1 MTITPDRD
9 LVAPPS
15 TGTATDAAPRRSGPL
30 GSPVLRRL
38 VMVPVVSFVVATV
51 VFLVVRALPGDPAE
65 LLSAS
70 MVGSTQA
77 DVDRI
82 RRDLGLDGSLPVQFG
97 HYLSSLLRL
106 DLGSSFYSGRTVVE
120 LLAGALPVTIELAV
134 AGALLATVVGV
145 GTGIVAAQYR
155 GTWLDSTIRTGATLA
170 FSLPWFA
177 LAVLAIVVFGVWLD
191 WLPIFGRLPSS
202 IDYTPGTGFVLVD
215 AVLQNRYDLVGPWL
229 QHLALPAFTLA
240 ATSAGFITRITREA
254 FLETSA
260 KGFVRTARMKGL
272 GEGRI
277 AVGHVLRNAAVPI
290 LTVSGLLFGS
300 LLGGAVITE
309 TVFAYPGVGNLLVD
323 AVNRRD
329 YLLVQGAA
337 LAIGLLF
344 TLVNAVVDLAVLAI
358 DPRTRRAG

>member
-1 MTITPDRD
+1 MTIAPDRE
-9 LVAPPS
+9 LA
-15 TGTATDAAPRRSGPL
+15 TASARRSRSGPL

-38 VMVPVVSFVVATV
+38 AMVPVVSFVVATV

-82 RRDLGLDGSLPVQFG
+82 RTDLGLDGSLPVQFG
-97 HYLSSLLRL
+97 HYLAALVHL
-106 DLGSSFYSGRTVVE
+106 DLGSSFHSGRTVVD
-120 LLAGALPVTIELAV
+120 LLAGALPVTIELAAV
-134 AGALLATVVGV
+134 GALLAAVLGV
-145 GTGIVAAQYR
+145 GTGIVAAHHR
-155 GTWLDSTIRTGATLA
+155 GTWVDSTIRTGATLG

-191 WLPIFGRLPSS
+191 WLPIFGRIPNSL
-202 IDYTPGTGFVLVD
+202 DYAPVTGFVLVD
-215 AVLQNRYDLVGPWL
+215 AVLQNRYDLIGPWL
-229 QHLALPAFTLA
+229 QHLVLPAFTLA

-254 FLETSA
+254 FLETMA
-260 KGFVRTARMKGL
+260 QGFVRTARMKGL
-272 GEGRI
+272 GEARI

-344 TLVNAVVDLAVLAI
+344 TLVNAAVDLAVLAI